1 MFLKKK
7 KKKEKKKKEKERKK
21 EKRKEK
27 KKKKKEVCKDYQS
40 VYLSNR
46 MYQKPLIKKIHL
58 QRRPKH
64 TKQNISPC
72 S

>member
-7 KKKEKKKKEKERKK
+7 KKKEKKRKKKKKEKKKK
-21 EKRKEK
+21 EKK

-58 QRRPKH
+58 QRRQKH